1 MKSIKSFIY
10 IGLIIFLILFSCG
23 CGNDEPVQVNLS
35 VCETEWSEF
44 GSSTADPIIY
54 TQLKRGDVVYDS
66 NETKI
71 TVKSVTENRLVL
83 EIDGFQPV
91 IEQTLSGLEPD
102 CHIAVIVK
110 LRIHLEEGLAV
121 SFEFISHV
129 LCHPA
134 VLGVGSQAN
143 GSVVSHDSIDLTI
156 HLHILQLIV
165 AFLHQALEDDAHLE
179 LIVEVSIRGIERAI
193 DRLKAHHV
201 GV

>member
-83 EIDGFQPV
+83 EIDGFMV
-91 IEQTLSGLEPD
+91 EPND
-102 CHIAVIVK
+102 DGSIN
-110 LRIHLEEGLAV
+110 
-121 SFEFISHV
+121 
-129 LCHPA
+129 
-134 VLGVGSQAN
+134 LGAEPLKI
-143 GSVVSHDSIDLTI
+143 IDLTKGQSI
-156 HLHILQLIV
+156 EIDSQSMDAGFNLLISY
-165 AFLHQALEDDAHLE
+165 E
-179 LIVEVSIRGIERAI
+179 
-193 DRLKAHHV
+193 
-201 GV
+201 

>member
-1 MKSIKSFIY
+1 MKSIKSFIC

-83 EIDGFQPV
+83 EIDGFMV
-91 IEQTLSGLEPD
+91 EPND
-102 CHIAVIVK
+102 DGSIN
-110 LRIHLEEGLAV
+110 
-121 SFEFISHV
+121 
-129 LCHPA
+129 
-134 VLGVGSQAN
+134 LGAEPLKI
-143 GSVVSHDSIDLTI
+143 IDLTKGQSI
-156 HLHILQLIV
+156 EIDSQTMDAGFNLLISY
-165 AFLHQALEDDAHLE
+165 E
-179 LIVEVSIRGIERAI
+179 
-193 DRLKAHHV
+193 
-201 GV
+201 

>member
-83 EIDGFQPV
+83 EIDGFMV
-91 IEQTLSGLEPD
+91 EPND
-102 CHIAVIVK
+102 DGSIN
-110 LRIHLEEGLAV
+110 
-121 SFEFISHV
+121 
-129 LCHPA
+129 
-134 VLGVGSQAN
+134 LGAEPLKI
-143 GSVVSHDSIDLTI
+143 IDLTKGQSI
-156 HLHILQLIV
+156 EIDSQTMDAGFDLLISY
-165 AFLHQALEDDAHLE
+165 E
-179 LIVEVSIRGIERAI
+179 
-193 DRLKAHHV
+193 
-201 GV
+201 

>member
-83 EIDGFQPV
+83 EIDGFMV
-91 IEQTLSGLEPD
+91 EPND
-102 CHIAVIVK
+102 DGSIN
-110 LRIHLEEGLAV
+110 
-121 SFEFISHV
+121 
-129 LCHPA
+129 
-134 VLGVGSQAN
+134 LGAEPLKI
-143 GSVVSHDSIDLTI
+143 IDLTKGQSI
-156 HLHILQLIV
+156 EIDSQTMDAGFNLLISY
-165 AFLHQALEDDAHLE
+165 E
-179 LIVEVSIRGIERAI
+179 
-193 DRLKAHHV
+193 
-201 GV
+201 